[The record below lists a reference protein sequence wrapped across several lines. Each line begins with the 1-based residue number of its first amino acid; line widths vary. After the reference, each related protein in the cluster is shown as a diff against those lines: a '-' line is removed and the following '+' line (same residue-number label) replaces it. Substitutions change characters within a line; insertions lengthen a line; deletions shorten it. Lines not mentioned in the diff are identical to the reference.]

1 MLLISSEFPP
11 GPGGIGQHTASLLQA
26 WPESDAVHLL
36 TNQDYC
42 SPKEAA
48 QYQVALLRASQKL
61 IPFVSRDKPLYP
73 FQRALQAL
81 QLVRNTK
88 ASRIIVSGRF
98 PLWLGG
104 LIKTVYPRR
113 RVDAFVHGTEI
124 TPKKNWQDK
133 VNAWA
138 LKLMDNIYPVS
149 SFTAKLLPN
158 DIPNEKVSIIP
169 NGIDP
174 QWLERA
180 AQNGNTKMPLKGSP
194 RLLTVGNVTYRKGQ
208 HRVIRALPALL
219 QRFPKAHY
227 HIVGLPTLRAEMQAL
242 AEELNVAHALTFH
255 GKVARETLYG
265 FYSSCD
271 LFIMLSENQADGDV
285 EGFGIAI
292 LEANAFGMP
301 AIGASGCGIEDA
313 INEASGKL
321 VDGDD
326 SVAIAHAAAQIIAAQ
341 QRYAQGAR
349 QWAERHSWDVN
360 IKPILR

>member
-1 MLLISSEFPP
+1 MIISSEFPP
-11 GPGGIGQHTASLLQA
+11 GPGGIGQHTASLLRA
-26 WPESDAVHLL
+26 WPKGNPILLL

-42 SPKEAA
+42 SPQEAA
-48 QYQVALLRASQKL
+48 QYQAAHLRASQKL
-61 IPFVSRDKPLYP
+61 IPFVSRDKPFYP

-104 LIKTVYPRR
+104 LVKTVYPRR

-149 SFTAKLLPN
+149 SFTAKLLPA
-158 DIPNEKVSIIP
+158 DIPKKKVSIVP

-174 QWLERA
+174 AWLEQA
-180 AQNGNTKMPLKGSP
+180 AQYGINEMPLKGSP

-208 HRVIRALPALL
+208 HRVIKALPALL
-219 QRFPKAHY
+219 QRFPQVHY

-255 GKVARETLYG
+255 GKVAREDLYG

-313 INEASGKL
+313 ISAASGKL
-321 VDGDD
+321 VDGDTPED
-326 SVAIAHAAAQIIAAQ
+326 IAAAAAQLLSEQ
-341 QRYAQGAR
+341 ESYAQGAR
-349 QWAERHSWDVN
+349 QWAEVHSWARL
-360 IKPILR
+360 IEKLQP